1 MLASPEHIDLD
12 ADLNS
17 LPALQQHQVRVV
29 GEAGM
34 SASGVLRTDTLAAE
48 VPVALVFNGVSHA
61 VMMATPQ
68 DLAAF
73 AMGFALSEG
82 IIDDA
87 SESRG
92 VDVRV
97 VSGAVAGWPTGLAT
111 LDAVEVH
118 MAISTRSFER
128 LKHQRRQ
135 LAGRTG
141 CGVCGIESLAALDLQ
156 CAPLPVRAWVGQ
168 VDLPTVLAA
177 ITALPGQQPF
187 HAQSGAVHAA
197 GWADLTGRLTDV
209 MEDVGRHNALDKLL
223 GTLAAAGRL
232 NEPGLVVMSSR
243 ASHELVRKC
252 AKVGVAALAT
262 VSAPTS
268 MGVRMAEV
276 SGLRLWGLCRAPRG
290 VLYAAGT
297 S

>member
-1 MLASPEHIDLD
+1 MLASPEHPELD
-12 ADLNS
+12 A
-17 LPALQQHQVRVV
+17 LPALQQHEVRVA
-29 GEAGM
+29 GESGM
-34 SASGVLRTDTLAAE
+34 PPSGELRTDILAAE
-48 VPVALVFNGVSHA
+48 VPVALVFNGLSHA

-68 DLAAF
+68 DLVAF

-87 SESRG
+87 SQSRG
-92 VDVRV
+92 IEVRI
-97 VSGAVAGWPTGLAT
+97 VSGQVAGWPASLAM

-118 MAISTRSFER
+118 MDISTGSFER
-128 LKHQRRQ
+128 LKRQRRQ

-156 CAPLPVRAWVGQ
+156 CSPVRARPWVDQ
-168 VDLPTVLAA
+168 VSLPAVLAA
-177 ITALPGQQPF
+177 MAALPGHQIL

-197 GWADLTGRLTDV
+197 GWSTLTGRLTDV

-223 GTLAAAGRL
+223 GLLAAKERL
-232 NEPGLVVMSSR
+232 AEPGFVVMSSR

-268 MGVRMAEV
+268 MGIRMAEV
-276 SGLRLWGLCRAPRG
+276 TGLRLWGLCRAPRG
-290 VLYAAGT
+290 VLYAPGLH
-297 S
+297 